1 MASSLRGGAESPT
14 FTRTRHGPPT
24 KSSISKEP
32 VQEADATI
40 GRRDPSARQEQEL
53 SARPPPTLTQ
63 RSDRGPSRS
72 TISGDPTCEPTVEA
86 SRSRR
91 SRSPRHRED
100 QETQGGGAGAFRGGG
115 EGSPEGLRGGAGGS
129 AATARNRQETL
140 LAALADLMSKFGN
153 DGEEGSARAAGAEA
167 QPRPQPR
174 RKEGQPPQQA
184 TLAVQQQK
192 QQQRQQQPQPQ
203 NTSKQPKK
211 QQEDVVDPF
220 RRLISAIKKVVAK
233 AEAAPDPLAYP
244 LVDRLARVV
253 QAAQAGRPVE
263 KPKPASR
270 RSAAK
275 ASNGSK
281 EGGGAAG
288 AQPKTAG
295 GGRPPQQPQPPPTAG
310 GQQTAHAGVVRG
322 RGRRRRQEG
331 EEAATTATMAKD
343 SPAQQRSSQPAR
355 RAESGG
361 LLAAGWP
368 PAAVCASGRMLEA
381 LCEAKPPP
389 GSVAVMSTE
398 DADMATDLAR
408 THWVKTTFAILV
420 PGAEADEAEHPKA
433 RRFAVASADGVA
445 CGPFVVWPFVGE
457 ALPLFP
463 PEPVVS
469 TATVTARELLT
480 VRFCGVRPCSFLGEF
495 TGEASGRLTSRGGAA
510 DVAAPLR

>member
-1 MASSLRGGAESPT
+1 MATQLVS
-14 FTRTRHGPPT
+14 
-24 KSSISKEP
+24 
-32 VQEADATI
+32 
-40 GRRDPSARQEQEL
+40 
-53 SARPPPTLTQ
+53 Q
-63 RSDRGPSRS
+63 RSR
-72 TISGDPTCEPTVEA
+72 
-86 SRSRR
+86 
-91 SRSPRHRED
+91 PR
-100 QETQGGGAGAFRGGG
+100 GAGAAARLAIARTRRPKEEVPALSEAEERGARKGFEG
-115 EGSPEGLRGGAGGS
+115 EPEAPPLRHG
-129 AATARNRQETL
+129 TARKPFSQPL
-140 LAALADLMSKFGN
+140 LTSCPSLGMMARKDRRAQREQRHSPGPSLGGRKASRLSKPRWRCSSRSSN
-153 DGEEGSARAAGAEA
+153 SGSSS
-167 QPRPQPR
+167 
-174 RKEGQPPQQA
+174 RK
-184 TLAVQQQK
+184 
-192 QQQRQQQPQPQ
+192 PQ